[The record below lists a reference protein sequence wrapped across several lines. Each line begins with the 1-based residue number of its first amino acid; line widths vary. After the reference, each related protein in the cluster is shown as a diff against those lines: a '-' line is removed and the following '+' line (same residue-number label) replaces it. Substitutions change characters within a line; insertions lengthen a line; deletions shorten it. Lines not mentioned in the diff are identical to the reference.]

1 MTKRT
6 SIIILCVIIA
16 IYLFV
21 GIFSFMPDGLN
32 YGQSGLYHS
41 PFSLIQRSTLFTDEV
56 VGEYA
61 VELNDGASVDSVV
74 STIKTRLAKMYGYYG
89 CDVEYNGAQSTV
101 SISIPKTGGVDS
113 SIALSTEQSILS
125 AVTAV
130 GKVEV
135 MTEGT
140 YKADNVILKPEHFKS
155 ANVRK
160 FNVSSTAYY
169 IAEVKLTDAGREAA
183 SDITSSSR
191 VYCYVDGTLSY
202 QAYYDSTSGTLQIYA
217 QNESASKR
225 VASYINN
232 GVLDGELAWNNRSE
246 VKNSAGLVIAIVL
259 AVLFVATC
267 VFFVLR
273 YKTIGLAAVM
283 SAVFILLGY
292 VLMAGLIYSTIFN
305 AFSVTGIVLGYIAFM
320 YFTVTTL
327 ERLQDSYQSGK
338 TMSSS
343 KYKAFSASNKL
354 NLIVHGIMLVVG
366 IILWVIPSVV
376 TAPLGCAL
384 VYSTICSFVATMG
397 LNRLYV
403 GAFSAFLPEVADRK

>member
-1 MTKRT
+1 M
-6 SIIILCVIIA
+6 
-16 IYLFV
+16 
-21 GIFSFMPDGLN
+21 
-32 YGQSGLYHS
+32 
-41 PFSLIQRSTLFTDEV
+41 
-56 VGEYA
+56 
-61 VELNDGASVDSVV
+61 
-74 STIKTRLAKMYGYYG
+74 
-89 CDVEYNGAQSTV
+89 
-101 SISIPKTGGVDS
+101 
-113 SIALSTEQSILS
+113 
-125 AVTAV
+125 
-130 GKVEV
+130 
-135 MTEGT
+135 
-140 YKADNVILKPEHFKS
+140 
-155 ANVRK
+155 
-160 FNVSSTAYY
+160 
-169 IAEVKLTDAGREAA
+169 
-183 SDITSSSR
+183 
-191 VYCYVDGTLSY
+191 
-202 QAYYDSTSGTLQIYA
+202 
-217 QNESASKR
+217 
-225 VASYINN
+225 
-232 GVLDGELAWNNRSE
+232 
-246 VKNSAGLVIAIVL
+246 
-259 AVLFVATC
+259 
-267 VFFVLR
+267 LR

-305 AFSVTGIVLGYIAFM
+305 PFSVTGIVLGYIAFM